1 VLLDRNGIRIDA
13 SRLRCDEW
21 AKALLDEQ
29 DAAPERATCLNSA
42 YYDESYHA
50 GTALENIENIYP
62 YEISHPPL
70 AKLILSLGI
79 RLLGMTPLGWRLMG
93 TLTGVLMVP
102 AMYVFLKK
110 LFGGVDVPYCL
121 TTVFAFDFMHF
132 VQTRIATIDSFAVL
146 FIILCFFFMLRFLQ
160 RDIVA
165 EPLKKVLP
173 DLALSG
179 FFMGCAVAS
188 KWIGVYAGLGL
199 AVLYFWHCARH
210 LLLGR
215 GAKKALAARELSP
228 EDRARLKLRADTAP
242 RRILVLCLWC
252 LLFFVAVPAGIYLLS
267 YIPYFRYA
275 HTSSPGEWLKLVLNA
290 QEGMFSYHSKPGLG
304 MDHLFY
310 SPWYEWPLIVRPMYY
325 AMAYYLPQGWSM
337 AIFCFGNPAVWYV
350 GLAGLAFTL
359 CQWALGHRY
368 SLAGRDWPLHLRRR
382 DWDVSAAF
390 VLLGLLAQFLPW
402 MLVPRG
408 TYIYHYFA

>member
-1 VLLDRNGIRIDA
+1 MYF
-13 SRLRCDEW
+13 DEI
-21 AKALLDEQ
+21 
-29 DAAPERATCLNSA
+29 
-42 YYDESYHA
+42 YHA
-50 GTALENIENIYP
+50 RTAYEHTQGTVP
-62 YEISHPPL
+62 YETTHPPL
-70 AKLILSLGI
+70 GKVIMSWFVT
-79 RLLGMTPLGWRLMG
+79 LLGMTPFGWRFAGCLMG
-93 TLTGVLMVP
+93 MLMVP
-102 AMYVFLKK
+102 AMYLLGKQ
-110 LFGGVDVPYCL
+110 L
-121 TTVFAFDFMHF
+121 TKRTAMGFAAAALMALDCMHYT
-132 VQTRIATIDSFAVL
+132 QTRIATIDSFPVL

-325 AMAYYLPQGWSM
+325 AMAYYLP
-337 AIFCFGNPAVWYV
+337 
-350 GLAGLAFTL
+350 
-359 CQWALGHRY
+359 
-368 SLAGRDWPLHLRRR
+368 
-382 DWDVSAAF
+382 
-390 VLLGLLAQFLPW
+390 
-402 MLVPRG
+402 
-408 TYIYHYFA
+408 